1 MMQRRLKEKIVS
13 AVADFTDF
21 DETFAPGADTLFVTE
36 LYSRKMPG
44 RQSRDLSVFLN
55 TA

>member
-21 DETFAPGADTLFVTE
+21 DETFAPGADALFVTE
-36 LYSRKMPG
+36 LYLNSRIIRPQRKGDAYG
-44 RQSRDLSVFLN
+44 RF
-55 TA
+55 